1 LGNACFVCVDD
12 GRFDPQNRLGLGDP
26 PLAPFPGCG
35 SGCLPTGGGASA
47 YHRLMAWIPPGSPG
61 SLVRRGVKELVDR
74 CSSVLCVC
82 VKRAQRPV
90 LRHVSRSMDLR
101 SVRNRNRR
109 HTLREPVLL
118 HPHPPR
124 PLLPPAGEGEPSSC
138 GFCKKSWT
146 IPARLANRFDRKI
159 KPLDGFRPVGLAL
172 MVCLDTTKKPEEYLT
187 RYGAKLP
194 RTFIDS

>member
-1 LGNACFVCVDD
+1 
-12 GRFDPQNRLGLGDP
+12 
-26 PLAPFPGCG
+26 
-35 SGCLPTGGGASA
+35 
-47 YHRLMAWIPPGSPG
+47 
-61 SLVRRGVKELVDR
+61 
-74 CSSVLCVC
+74 
-82 VKRAQRPV
+82 
-90 LRHVSRSMDLR
+90 MDLR

-109 HTLREPVLL
+109 QPPRDPVLL

-124 PLLPPAGEGEPSSC
+124 PLLPPAGEGEPSS
-138 GFCKKSWT
+138 GRFCKKSGT

-187 RYGAKLP
+187 RDGAKLT